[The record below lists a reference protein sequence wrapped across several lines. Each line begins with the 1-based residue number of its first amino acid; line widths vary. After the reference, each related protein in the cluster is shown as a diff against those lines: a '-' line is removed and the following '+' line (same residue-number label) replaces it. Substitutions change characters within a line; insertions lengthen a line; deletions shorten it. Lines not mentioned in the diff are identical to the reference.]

1 MTTIETVTVTVDCE
15 FDAILKSNV
24 LHELE
29 NMEELEVG
37 NIATNK
43 GAIVT
48 KLKSGKVLRYNK
60 NSKGDLIRNG
70 KICSHEEFELLMMNI
85 AKEETEEEELSR
97 LFNEASKKMEEA
109 IKSASEPF
117 VPADVTIMVSEDDVV
132 SVEEFIPNEETPKET
147 PKEALPKEG
156 LTTLEKVAVGLA
168 TTATVGLGGY
178 LAWKK
183 WFS

>member
-1 MTTIETVTVTVDCE
+1 MATIETVTVDCE
-15 FDAILKSNV
+15 FDAIVKSGI

-29 NMEELEVG
+29 NMEDLEIG
-37 NIATNK
+37 NIALNK
-43 GAIVT
+43 GAIVI
-48 KLKSGKVLRYNK
+48 KLKTGKILRYNK

-132 SVEEFIPNEETPKET
+132 SVEEFIPNEETPKE
-147 PKEALPKEG
+147 ALPKEG

-168 TTATVGLGGY
+168 TTATAGLGGY
-178 LAWKK
+178 LVWKK

>member
-1 MTTIETVTVTVDCE
+1 MTTIETVTVDCE
-15 FDAILKSNV
+15 FDAIAKSGI

-37 NIATNK
+37 NIALNK

-70 KICSHEEFELLMMNI
+70 KICSNEEFELLIMNI

-97 LFNEASKKMEEA
+97 VFNEASKKMEEA
-109 IKSASEPF
+109 LKDASEPF
-117 VPADVTIMVSEDDVV
+117 VPADVTIMVTDADVV
-132 SVEEFIPNEETPKET
+132 SVDEFIPNEEIPKET
-147 PKEALPKEG
+147 PKEETPKDG
-156 LTTLEKVAVGLA
+156 LSTMEKVAVGLA